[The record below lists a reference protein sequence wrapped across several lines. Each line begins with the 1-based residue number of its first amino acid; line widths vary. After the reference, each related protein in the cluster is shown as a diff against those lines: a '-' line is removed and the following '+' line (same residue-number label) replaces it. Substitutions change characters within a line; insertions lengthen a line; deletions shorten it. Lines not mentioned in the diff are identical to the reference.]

1 MVKKMASKVR
11 LMTLRALSARASTFA
26 RSIVPPSINVS
37 GWLMLDLA
45 FVLGAL
51 FGAASIGAEAGASS
65 LGTLSALT
73 VSALLVGTAVIFT
86 SQGLYRSVIRYMG
99 QQAVWDLVKAVS
111 FSTLTLAAAIFFT
124 DADLPATAALVYWL
138 LLIVGIGGS
147 RLISRAWYQSTTH
160 ADARRVIIYGAGES
174 GRQLLN
180 ALNHGTDYRVVAFID
195 DNPSLH
201 ETVINGR
208 PVLDADELTSL
219 VEEHAV
225 RQVLLAIPS
234 ASQERRRAIINSLV
248 GLPVRVRTIPK
259 ISELISGNAIVN
271 QIQDVDLDDLLGR
284 EPVPPHPELIDR
296 CITDKVVMVTGAG
309 GSIGSELCR
318 QILASS
324 PKELILLDISEF
336 ALYSVDREIK
346 SICQRQGLRFPVV
359 TLLGSVRDEQRLESI
374 FRTFAVETVYHAA
387 AYKHVPMVEY
397 NVAEGVANNVHG
409 TWGAAWAAHRAGV
422 DTFVLVSTDKAVRPT
437 NVMGASKR
445 FAELILQG
453 LSQIE
458 TQTRFCI
465 VRFGNV
471 LGSSGSVVPLF
482 REQISSGGPVTVT
495 HPEVS
500 RYFMSI
506 REAAQLV
513 LQAGA
518 LGTGG
523 DVFVLDM
530 GEPVRI
536 VELAERMIRLSGYD
550 IERDNMFGEHIDLE
564 YIGLR
569 PGEKL
574 HEELLLGTSVT
585 GTGHPMIMRA
595 EEESFDFDFIED
607 AAHRLLRA
615 CAEMDLN
622 DVTAILTDHVM
633 GFSGHE
639 PRHDYVWVK
648 QGRVGKRVRKTLDAE
663 NVTLIRPELVG
674 PRQSTGRSTD

>member
-1 MVKKMASKVR
+1 MVKKMASRVRKVG
-11 LMTLRALSARASTFA
+11 AQSVSAVIWMFA
-26 RSIVPPSINVS
+26 RRSLLPTFRLS
-37 GWLMLDLA
+37 GWLLLDLI
-45 FVLGAL
+45 VMMGAL
-51 FGAASIGAEAGASS
+51 YGAAFIGGGEGG
-65 LGTLSALT
+65 LPFGGLT
-73 VSALLVGTAVIFT
+73 PATVVSLLVGTALIFT
-86 SQGLYRSVIRYMG
+86 LQGLYRSVIRYMG

-111 FSTLTLAAAIFFT
+111 FATLALGTAIFVT
-124 DADLPATAALVYWL
+124 GAKMPATATLIFWL
-138 LLIVGIGGS
+138 LMFVGAGGL
-147 RLISRAWYQSTTH
+147 RLITRAWHQLNTH

-195 DNPSLH
+195 DNPRLH

-208 PVLDADELTSL
+208 PVLGADELTSL
-219 VEEHAV
+219 VEQHAV

-234 ASQERRRAIINSLV
+234 ASQDRRRAIINSLV

-318 QILASS
+318 QILSSS
-324 PKELILLDISEF
+324 PRELILLDISEF
-336 ALYSVDREIK
+336 ALYSIDREIK
-346 SICQRQGLRFPVV
+346 SLCQRQGFRFPVV

-374 FRTFAVETVYHAA
+374 FRTFSVDTVYHAA

-409 TWGAAWAAHRAGV
+409 TWSAAWAAHRAGV

-458 TQTRFCI
+458 TRTRFCI

-536 VELAERMIRLSGYD
+536 VELAERMVRLSGYD
-550 IERDNMFGEHIDLE
+550 IERDNLFGEHIDLE

-622 DVTAILTDHVM
+622 DVTAILTEHVM

-648 QGRVGKRVRKTLDAE
+648 QGRVGKRVRKALEAE
-663 NVTLIRPELVG
+663 NVTPIRPELVG
-674 PRQSTGRSTD
+674 PRQSTGRAAD

>member
-1 MVKKMASKVR
+1 MVRKMASKVR
-11 LMTLRALSARASTFA
+11 CKTLHSLSALAWMLA
-26 RSIVPPSINVS
+26 RRLMPQSVRVS
-37 GWLMLDLA
+37 GWLVLDLTV
-45 FVLGAL
+45 VLGAL
-51 FGAASIGAEAGASS
+51 YGAASIGAEAGVPSLDTLAS
-65 LGTLSALT
+65 LT
-73 VSALLVGTAVIFT
+73 VLTLLIGTAVIFT

-124 DADLPATAALVYWL
+124 EADLPTTAALVYWL
-138 LLIVGIGGS
+138 LLFVGVGGS
-147 RLISRAWYQSTTH
+147 RLISRAWHQSSAY

-195 DNPSLH
+195 DNPRLH

-208 PVLDADELTSL
+208 PVLGADDLPSL

-234 ASQERRRAIINSLV
+234 ASQDRRRAIINSLV

-318 QILASS
+318 QILSSS
-324 PKELILLDISEF
+324 PRELILLDISEF

-374 FRTFAVETVYHAA
+374 FRTFLVDTVYHAA

-409 TWGAAWAAHRAGV
+409 TWSAAWAAHRAGV

-622 DVTAILTDHVM
+622 DVTAILTEHVM

-648 QGRVGKRVRKTLDAE
+648 QGRVGKRVRRALEAE
-663 NVTLIRPELVG
+663 NVTPIRPELVG
-674 PRQSTGRSTD
+674 PRQNTGRPVD